1 MQLIQK
7 YDLPQNR
14 FYNRLDPSVPT
25 DSMGVEQI
33 ENIGQIWILSNLK
46 RLGFLDQRPIFKN
59 QHLLKK

>member
-33 ENIGQIWILSNLK
+33 ENIGQI
-46 RLGFLDQRPIFKN
+46 
-59 QHLLKK
+59 